1 MRNTFFTLILAF
13 IAIPLSAQQ
22 QYKVVSI
29 GFYNLENLYDTINQ
43 DNVNDEEFTPEGTRG
58 YTAKVFKDKLSKL
71 SDVIS
76 ILSTDITPDGPAIL
90 GVAEIENRSV
100 LEALVQQPKLA
111 SRNYKIVHYDS
122 PDLRGVD
129 VGLLYNPKYFKE
141 TYSEALFVPL
151 KGDEG
156 KGYFTRDVLY
166 VEGYLSNEKVFI
178 FVNHWPSRRG
188 GEEAS
193 APGRALAASIAK
205 HKIDSVTAIDPN
217 AKIVLMGD
225 LNDDPIS
232 PSVTSVIGARGKKEE
247 VRSGGMFNPWMDPY
261 KKGIGT
267 LAYQDAWGLFD
278 QILISYGWLDKNQKG
293 YHYHKAEI
301 FNREFMVQKTGKYKG
316 YPMRTY
322 DGNRY
327 NGGYSDH
334 FPTYIILAKP
344 VE

>member
-1 MRNTFFTLILAF
+1 MDVAKTGRLASTNYQLVHKNSPDARGIDCALLVDASRF
-13 IAIPLSAQQ
+13 
-22 QYKVVSI
+22 KVLTSEFLTVSI
-29 GFYNLENLYDTINQ
+29 DTIPN
-43 DNVNDEEFTPEGTRG
+43 FKTR
-58 YTAKVFKDKLSKL
+58 D
-71 SDVIS
+71 
-76 ILSTDITPDGPAIL
+76 ILY
-90 GVAEIENRSV
+90 V
-100 LEALVQQPKLA
+100 K
-111 SRNYKIVHYDS
+111 
-122 PDLRGVD
+122 
-129 VGLLYNPKYFKE
+129 GLLAGNK
-141 TYSEALFVPL
+141 TVHVFVH
-151 KGDEG
+151 
-156 KGYFTRDVLY
+156 
-166 VEGYLSNEKVFI
+166 
-178 FVNHWPSRRG
+178 HWPSRRG

-205 HKIDSVTAIDPN
+205 HKIDSVTAIDPK

-232 PSVTSVIGARGKKEE
+232 PSITSVIGARGEKEE
-247 VRSGGMFNPWMDPY
+247 VRSGGMYNPWMDPY

-293 YHYHKAEI
+293 YHYYKAEI